1 MTVKAT
7 LNGFAAVGPAVMATA
22 ALLFPAT
29 ANAAINSADSFIPV
43 DAVTKIQMHVTAD
56 CSGTTCRFNTAANLV
71 GPDGPM
77 PLPPDTWARQN
88 IVLRSSDRLV
98 YQDVSYSAPS
108 GFPPQN
114 KGSNYDN
121 VLSKQYKS
129 ENSSQI
135 SVTFPGGGSFERF
148 RVDGTSQPLDV
159 ATGLPRTQSNFI
171 ACSNI
176 QVTYGGVNLTTPTAC
191 ATTTF

>member
-1 MTVKAT
+1 MFVHRFTASSVVA
-7 LNGFAAVGPAVMATA
+7 LAATA
-22 ALLFPAT
+22 LLSPAT
-29 ANAAINSADSFIPV
+29 AGAAINSADSFIPV
-43 DAVTKIQMHVTAD
+43 DAVTKIQMHVTAN
-56 CSGTTCRFNTAANLV
+56 CAGTTCTFDTAANLV

-88 IVLRSSDRLV
+88 ITLRSSDRLV

-129 ENSSQI
+129 ENSAQI
-135 SVTFPGGGSFERF
+135 SITFPGGGSFERF

-159 ATGLPRTQSNFI
+159 ATGRPRTQSNFI

-176 QVTYGGVNLTTPTAC
+176 QVTYGAVNLTTPTAC